1 STGNAVGRP
10 SSSNALTL
18 IKIDGW
24 EEDVF
29 LSRSKLLHR
38 VEVFKR
44 RNRRTKQL
52 HRIYRDY
59 YWSLMDEVKL
69 KHREYCWK
77 FGMSVFQEDED
88 KSNKVGT
95 LETGENNG
103 NAVISNTCGVHGCK
117 SKAMSLMRFPDTFY
131 PCAKIALAPSKKNM
145 CVCVRVWFWKA
156 EDEWIGTNLLALLNK
171 IADLPRG

>member
-1 STGNAVGRP
+1 
-10 SSSNALTL
+10 
-18 IKIDGW
+18 
-24 EEDVF
+24 
-29 LSRSKLLHR
+29 
-38 VEVFKR
+38 
-44 RNRRTKQL
+44 
-52 HRIYRDY
+52 
-59 YWSLMDEVKL
+59 MDEVKL

-88 KSNKVGT
+88 KSNKVAT

-131 PCAKIALAPSKKNM
+131 PCAKIALAPSKKKM

-156 EDEWIGTNLLALLNK
+156 LLCEVKWSRSKAGHLGYPKPSNNFSTVKLQLSFNACDVQEFK
-171 IADLPRG
+171 GFYCYPAKSEAEYSVVARRDKCCG